1 MRGYTNRMDV
11 LSPGVVNA
19 DAQVLARKL
28 RAIVRSACLLG
39 ACFLGI
45 GLLSMGVAMPRFRR
59 DPITMFIASSLMAS
73 GVLYIVF
80 GVFLRRRRFWAWV
93 AMLVMT
99 IVLLAGV
106 SVFMIFV
113 VSNVVREFE
122 RGEPEWH
129 MVVLL
134 LLGPGLWLGCWM
146 AALILILRYLGQS
159 LPAVREQEAVAQKG
173 FAVIPVAALA
183 PVDHQPG
190 VVD

>member
-1 MRGYTNRMDV
+1 MVG
-11 LSPGVVNA
+11 SPPGVVNA
-19 DAQVLARKL
+19 DAEVQGRKL

-39 ACFLGI
+39 ACFLFI
-45 GLLSMGVAMPRFRR
+45 GVLVMGVAIPRFRR
-59 DPITMFIASSLMAS
+59 DPITLLVASSLTSS

-106 SVFMIFV
+106 TVFAILV
-113 VSNVVREFE
+113 VSNVVREFG
-122 RGEPEWH
+122 RREPELY
-129 MVVLL
+129 MVVLM

-173 FAVIPVAALA
+173 FAVIPVGGVAAA
-183 PVDHQPG
+183 REEN
-190 VVD
+190 